1 MRKSLLNLIL
11 LLVLLITTGCAIG
24 QLGHYDK
31 ENTEESKDPIEEPVE
46 VPDSIVDQINSMS
59 LAEKI
64 GQMVI
69 VGIDG
74 LGADQNTLEMIEKYH
89 VGGFIFFKRNI
100 EDVNQAQ
107 RLLNA
112 IKETNKKAYNI
123 PLFLS
128 IDEEG

>member
-74 LGADQNTLEMIEKYH
+74 LEADQNTLEMIEKYH
-89 VGGFIFFKRNI
+89 VGGFIFFKRS
-100 EDVNQAQ
+100 
-107 RLLNA
+107 
-112 IKETNKKAYNI
+112 Y
-123 PLFLS
+123 
-128 IDEEG
+128 